1 MPGPNPF
8 TEAIRGLGDNV
19 SNIFKGTNP
28 LTQPS
33 ITSLFGFTVPG
44 TPLVSSRDFFLT
56 QMESWFTAIPM
67 RTQWMVLIE
76 GYPELL
82 QTAVIQQLENTFG
95 NSNNYDINQSMS
107 ILKSFPLNKVVGCLF
122 AQGVDIPANEKLEVN
137 RDKVYAD
144 KQRGFIPGLVSNG
157 REPYGNLTLQ
167 FRETNLS
174 FTDFVVRP
182 WTILAENFGFVA
194 RPDGDQRNVSTNIHV
209 FQFTR
214 TYQKLSQIP
223 RKMWSF
229 YNCIPVSVDNKNLTY
244 DQESLEINSTE
255 WAFSNYAVANSLY
268 LPVPDIINKI
278 QQKGWKSLIPTI
290 SPFQKDF
297 GT

>member
-1 MPGPNPF
+1 MPGNNPF

-19 SNIFKGTNP
+19 SNVFKGTNP
-28 LTQPS
+28 LSQPS

-44 TPLVSSRDFFLT
+44 TPLISSRDFFLT

-82 QTAVIQQLENTFG
+82 QTQVLHQLENNFG
-95 NSNNYDINQSMS
+95 NSNNYDINQAMT

-122 AQGVDIPANEKLEVN
+122 AQGVDIPGNEKLEVN

-229 YNCIPVSVDNKNLTY
+229 YNCIPISVDNKNLTY

-278 QQKGWKSLIPTI
+278 QNKGWKSLIPTI
-290 SPFQKDF
+290 SPFQKNF
-297 GT
+297 G

>member
-82 QTAVIQQLENTFG
+82 QTAVIVSYLLGFG
-95 NSNNYDINQSMS
+95 LIHIQKSNS
-107 ILKSFPLNKVVGCLF
+107 
-122 AQGVDIPANEKLEVN
+122 
-137 RDKVYAD
+137 
-144 KQRGFIPGLVSNG
+144 
-157 REPYGNLTLQ
+157 
-167 FRETNLS
+167 
-174 FTDFVVRP
+174 VR
-182 WTILAENFGFVA
+182 L
-194 RPDGDQRNVSTNIHV
+194 
-209 FQFTR
+209 
-214 TYQKLSQIP
+214 
-223 RKMWSF
+223 
-229 YNCIPVSVDNKNLTY
+229 
-244 DQESLEINSTE
+244 
-255 WAFSNYAVANSLY
+255 
-268 LPVPDIINKI
+268 
-278 QQKGWKSLIPTI
+278 LIWMLI
-290 SPFQKDF
+290 M
-297 GT
+297 